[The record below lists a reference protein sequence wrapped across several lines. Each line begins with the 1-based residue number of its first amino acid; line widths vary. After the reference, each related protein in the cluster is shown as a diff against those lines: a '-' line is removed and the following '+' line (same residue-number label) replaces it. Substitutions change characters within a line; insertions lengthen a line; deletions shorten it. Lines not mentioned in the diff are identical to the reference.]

1 MKEREKKKTTG
12 TQNKTKNE
20 SRKHHGPMST
30 ENHFKSMM
38 TVKTGLFILS
48 DRETFRY
55 HMCIS
60 YV

>member
-1 MKEREKKKTTG
+1 MKEREKTTG
-12 TQNKTKNE
+12 TQNKKMRAE
-20 SRKHHGPMST
+20 SMST